1 MDCSHVVLVWSCK
14 TAELGKDQLLFSVA
28 ILLSVP
34 VADLGLA
41 KGGFYCARENFRA
54 TPICA
59 LATPT
64 LIKDAQ
70 LLILCIVLD
79 RAQGLPIDQYSF
91 SITRR

>member
-1 MDCSHVVLVWSCK
+1 MWSTALRTLRNDSSRLVCEFQGEHSSAASGGSRISQRRVL
-14 TAELGKDQLLFSVA
+14 F
-28 ILLSVP
+28 
-34 VADLGLA
+34 
-41 KGGFYCARENFRA
+41 AREIFRA

-70 LLILCIVLD
+70 LLILRIVLD

>member
-1 MDCSHVVLVWSCK
+1 MEKMAPPRAPQHTHTSLHTEAAQGLTNES
-14 TAELGKDQLLFSVA
+14 
-28 ILLSVP
+28 

-41 KGGFYCARENFRA
+41 KGGFIAHSARENFRA